1 MNNIKK
7 MVLAGLMVLP
17 SFGFAES
24 SAGVGVPVMG
34 VINQAGGLLTSMAA
48 GNIPSFGL
56 DTLPVDSLA
65 VWGSLSALSNGSPS
79 IEMLPIDPGS
89 LSAFGSSGE
98 VVSELLSS
106 RIYIL
111 IDFVG
116 SVSGLDAEQ
125 YLSGVGSP
133 LDLLTV
139 SPI

>member
-7 MVLAGLMVLP
+7 IVLASLLMLPPYGL
-17 SFGFAES
+17 ADS
-24 SAGVGVPVMG
+24 SVGVPVMG
-34 VINQAGGLLTSMAA
+34 VINQAGGLLTSIAA

-65 VWGSLSALSNGSPS
+65 VWGSLTALSNGSPS

-89 LSAFGSSGE
+89 LSAIGSSGE
-98 VVSELLSS
+98 AVSELLLS

-125 YLSGVGSP
+125 YLFGVGSP